1 MANLEQELYS
11 KWQDD
16 VMAAATESDSEVL
29 SGVES
34 ASEERNKLKKQ
45 VSRMKRGETSP
56 GGFVELS
63 SVNKPLSAFEGMT
76 ENVFTDR
83 LFPNNDMFLIISSL
97 TSLISFFFCQLFVAI
112 IHNSLFF

>member
-1 MANLEQELYS
+1 MNEGQIQFQGTFQDMAILEQELYS
-11 KWQDD
+11 KLQDD
-16 VMAAATESDSEVL
+16 VMAAATESDSDVV

-63 SVNKPLSAFEGMT
+63 SVNKPLSAFEGTT
-76 ENVFTDR
+76 EKR
-83 LFPNNDMFLIISSL
+83 IPLLFLSFLP
-97 TSLISFFFCQLFVAI
+97 AI
-112 IHNSLFF
+112 CSHYS